1 MAQDTNDEL
10 PELSK
15 GHAITP
21 KDPNILI
28 QAGTVQGPCQV
39 AGQVGMPKY
48 SEVFH
53 EPEKERVWNR
63 YWTYHSGSII
73 PSWTGVLVGEEA
85 LWIYHDRIFYRREH
99 SAWTEGWF
107 YLGCAIELEHR
118 AAPAQT
124 LRQLR
129 RLVAKARRPGYDF
142 TAAKLL
148 DEEVMRLQRLRTR
161 ELQLEAGRRQA
172 ELDERMHDA
181 HPDKLKLIEA
191 IEAMRLPQGAAAN
204 LAIMRAIVG
213 AEKK

>member
-1 MAQDTNDEL
+1 
-10 PELSK
+10 
-15 GHAITP
+15 
-21 KDPNILI
+21 
-28 QAGTVQGPCQV
+28 
-39 AGQVGMPKY
+39 MPRH
-48 SEVFH
+48 SEASH

-73 PSWTGVLVGEEA
+73 PSWIDVLVSDDA

-148 DEEVMRLQRLRTR
+148 DEEVSHLQSLRTQ
-161 ELQLEAGRRQA
+161 EIHVETERRGA
-172 ELDERMHDA
+172 ELHQRMLDA
-181 HPDKLKLIEA
+181 HPDKIKLLQA
-191 IEAMRLPQGAAAN
+191 IETMKLPQDAAAN
-204 LAIMRAIVG
+204 LALVRAIVG
-213 AEKK
+213 AKKK